1 MILIQPLESEDSLN
15 LPHGNLNFAIS
26 DEAVDAETAIISL
39 KGDVDMH
46 TAPMLKRRMTELIH
60 EGRRRFIVDLSEVAF
75 IDSTAIGVLVGRRK
89 DLLRRR
95 GSISLVCSDD
105 NVLEIFEIAG
115 LPALFEIH
123 DSREAAL
130 EARVHA
136 L

>member
-1 MILIQPLESEDSLN
+1 MN
-15 LPHGNLNFAIS
+15 LPHGQLNFAIR
-26 DEAVDAETAIISL
+26 DEAIDADTAVISL
-39 KGDVDMH
+39 SGDVDMH

-60 EGRRRFIVDLSEVAF
+60 EGRRRFIVDLSQVAF

-95 GSISLVCSDD
+95 GTIALVCSDE

-123 DSREAAL
+123 ESRERAL

-136 L
+136 